1 MVGQLLVRSLERSDR
16 VYQAM
21 LARGYRGEL
30 LTMNPH
36 VMASFDWLV
45 LWSALLLLL
54 LLQATAHI
62 V

>member
-1 MVGQLLVRSLERSDR
+1 MVGQLLVRSLARSDR

-36 VMASFDWLV
+36 VIGTLDWLV
-45 LWSALLLLL
+45 LCFALLVLL
-54 LLQATAHI
+54 LLQTIARL